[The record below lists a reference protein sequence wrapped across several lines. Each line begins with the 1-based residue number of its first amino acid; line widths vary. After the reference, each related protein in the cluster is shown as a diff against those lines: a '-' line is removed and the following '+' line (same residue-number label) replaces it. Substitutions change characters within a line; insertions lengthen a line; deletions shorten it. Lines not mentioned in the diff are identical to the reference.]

1 MNCIS
6 RVRSLRNGAT
16 VALIVLF
23 ASLEASPRALA
34 EQAAPPDIRGVYTGS
49 YVCSQRQ
56 ISLQLSLEPG
66 APGALA
72 GVFTFYMPGGDAQK
86 PVGAFRLAGSFDP
99 QTRTLRM
106 QPREWVKPAPMY
118 IPVGLSGT
126 LDASGTT
133 IKGTIA
139 GPGCT
144 TFEVSRDAQAT
155 GQLAKAAADRASRYD
170 NAPTSFAQAR
180 TPDEQC
186 LVLGKWLS
194 KLKREYPDADLQRS
208 MVDQL
213 YVRAANLFGDDDFV
227 PVFGKRY
234 DQFSEEDRQAPRQA
248 IQYCSQSG
256 DSREDRTM
264 YGVVLVRA
272 FLPGQRG
279 GPGSFTAGDVASM
292 VAYRRTLRQQRL
304 KLLAEVKG
312 LPAADTSFARAA
324 SIRDSEMAAFE
335 VLWPSEY
342 RELKEAVD
350 ATMVEV
356 ATPGLDAWVNS
367 VLEKA
372 SGVDG
377 LKAITSALGRLS
389 PSPPDP
395 RTAGREAAIARRTA
409 GVPGGVA
416 NPASG
421 ADAVIAAASPQARQ
435 QAEAKLRARASALV
449 AELVK
454 PEAAKLE
461 GFGTGLGALQAGTAW
476 HRQFS
481 AVFGEFQSEPS
492 VRSAHQALDAR
503 RRQDRSAG
511 AAEVLARVN
520 AATTPEQVSA
530 VLSTYL
536 GVPGDQNDP
545 AVSKVLAAASDRGR
559 TLTASAERAAE
570 AARSVSN
577 FCQKLRADDRE
588 VAGEPSSRDMC
599 LAVADVMDG
608 VNDGYRDIQRSCE
621 AGDYRNNPVRAMQC
635 LGLCGATAGKCELSV
650 QMTYFEK
657 IGCADAKPTGRTGF
671 NCDYVLRY
679 SASSANVQQA
689 LATVAPAGSLVK
701 SRFVRRGTGWVRLL
715 N

>member
-1 MNCIS
+1 
-6 RVRSLRNGAT
+6 
-16 VALIVLF
+16 
-23 ASLEASPRALA
+23 
-34 EQAAPPDIRGVYTGS
+34 VYSGS

-56 ISLQLSLEPG
+56 ISLQLALEPG
-66 APGALA
+66 GPGGLA

-86 PVGAFRLAGSFDP
+86 PIGAFRLAGSFDP

-126 LDASGTT
+126 LDSSGST

-155 GQLAKAAADRASRYD
+155 SRLATVAAERASRYD

-194 KLKREYPDADLQRS
+194 KLKREYPNADLMRS

-213 YVRAANLFGDDDFV
+213 YNRAANLFSDDDFV

-256 DSREDRTM
+256 DSQEDRTM

-272 FLPGQRG
+272 FLPGQGG

-292 VAYRRTLRQQRL
+292 VAYRRTLRQQRRQ
-304 KLLAEVKG
+304 LLAEAQG
-312 LPAADTSFARAA
+312 LPATDVSFARAA
-324 SIRDSEMAAFE
+324 TIRDTEMAAFE

-342 RELKEAVD
+342 RELKDAVD
-350 ATMVEV
+350 ATMLKV
-356 ATPGLDAWVNS
+356 ATPGLDAWVSS
-367 VLEKA
+367 VLEGA
-372 SGVDG
+372 SGVEG
-377 LKAITSALGRLS
+377 LNAITSALGRLA
-389 PSPPDP
+389 PARPDP
-395 RTAGREAAIARRTA
+395 RTAARQVPMARRPA
-409 GVPGGVA
+409 SVSGGTA

-421 ADAVIAAASPQARQ
+421 ADAVIAAASPEARQ

-454 PEAAKLE
+454 VETAKLE
-461 GFGTGLGALQAGTAW
+461 GFGTGLAALQAGSTW

-481 AVFGEFQSEPS
+481 TVFGQFQSEPP
-492 VRSAHQALDAR
+492 VRSAQQALDAR

-511 AAEVLARVN
+511 AGEVLARVN

-530 VLSTYL
+530 VLNTYL

-545 AVSKVLAAASDRGR
+545 SVSKVFAAAAERGR
-559 TLTASAERAAE
+559 TLSASAERAAE

-577 FCQKLRADDRE
+577 FCSRLPSNDRE

-621 AGDYRNNPVRAMQC
+621 AGDYRNNPIRAMQC

-650 QMTYFEK
+650 QMTHFEK
-657 IGCADAKPTGRTGF
+657 IGCADAKPTGQTGF

-689 LATVAPAGSLVK
+689 LATVAPAGSLVQ
-701 SRFVRRGTGWVRLL
+701 SRFVKRGTGWVRLL
-715 N
+715 K